1 MKSSTS
7 KAAAI
12 AVSVAAAIGLAGCG
26 GSGHVFSPAPPADSP
41 AGTTTDAFFT
51 AVSKLVANT
60 PDDTEADQAAFDA
73 AVATAPDDTEP
84 QPLG

>member
-7 KAAAI
+7 KAAVI
-12 AVSVAAAIGLAGCG
+12 AVAVAAAIGMAGCG
-26 GSGHVFSPAPPADSP
+26 GSGHVFSPAPAGDSP
-41 AGTTTDAFFT
+41 TGTTTDSFFT
-51 AVSKLVANT
+51 AVSKLVANA
-60 PDDTEADQAAFDA
+60 PDDAEADQAAFDA